1 MARSIKDTSCLA
13 HRRGLLRAAF
23 AISLLF
29 AGSMVLLCPAQANAA
44 DPDCETGSFFCDET
58 WHGGRMFYDLLD
70 SWGYALDYHADSRD
84 FGEDAEQ
91 TDVHVWISPRSV
103 GAHVISQALESGAR
117 IVVFD
122 ESDVSLTWYRMLVNP
137 SAMVQP
143 SYHTEYAARINGNP
157 DLPVFYVDPAVRK
170 VFDIKSPNDDTT
182 WMVAMNHPVPI
193 VESDSNGNLR
203 GVFYYMLPYSEDQ
216 AALKDA
222 SIVVVRDADMP
233 MRLMMETLDN
243 QKLVHALLQNR
254 CGDAPHCRVHVYE
267 PGVAFAAAV
276 TGELGET
283 PWYRRVADTVFSSES
298 VSRLQRVWQ
307 DESLMSR
314 INWRL
319 FVLAILVAW
328 LMLAIVLALP
338 LKRNKT

>member
-1 MARSIKDTSCLA
+1 MARSIKDTSCTV
-13 HRRGLLRAAF
+13 HRRGLLRAVF
-23 AISLLF
+23 VLSLLP
-29 AGSMVLLCPAQANAA
+29 AGGMALLYPAQAKAQE
-44 DPDCETGSFFCDET
+44 PDCEAGSFFCDET
-58 WHGGRMFYDLLD
+58 WHGGRMFYDLIE
-70 SWGYALDYHADSRD
+70 SWGYERDYHADSSD
-84 FGEDAEQ
+84 FGADAAR

-103 GAHVISQALESGAR
+103 GTQVIAQALASGAR

-122 ESDVSLTWYRMLVNP
+122 ESDVSLTWYRTLVNP
-137 SAMVQP
+137 SAMVMP

-157 DLPVFYVDPAVRK
+157 DLPVFYVDPAVRQ

-193 VESDSNGNLR
+193 IESDAKGNLR
-203 GVFYYMLPYSEDQ
+203 GVFYYTLPYSDDQ
-216 AALKDA
+216 AASEDA

-243 QKLVHALLQNR
+243 QMLVQALLRDR

-276 TGELGET
+276 TGELAET

-298 VSRLQRVWQ
+298 VSRLRRVWQ

-328 LMLAIVLALP
+328 LVLAIVLALP